1 MVDND
6 NWYFDNV
13 SEDIVYGDIRTGG
26 TWLEMTRRIK
36 KASIIRKMA
45 NDKTIITD
53 TLPQT
58 LGNAI
63 DYYRDDR

>member
-13 SEDIVYGDIRTGG
+13 SEDIIYGDIRTGG
-26 TWLEMTRRIK
+26 TWIEMTRRVK

-45 NDKTIITD
+45 NDKNIITE

-63 DYYRDDR
+63 DYYRDNK

>member
-1 MVDND
+1 MVDD
-6 NWYFDNV
+6 NNWHFHNIT
-13 SEDIVYGDIRTGG
+13 EDIVYGDIRIGG

-36 KASIIRKMA
+36 KAAIIRKMA

-63 DYYRDDR
+63 DYYRDNK